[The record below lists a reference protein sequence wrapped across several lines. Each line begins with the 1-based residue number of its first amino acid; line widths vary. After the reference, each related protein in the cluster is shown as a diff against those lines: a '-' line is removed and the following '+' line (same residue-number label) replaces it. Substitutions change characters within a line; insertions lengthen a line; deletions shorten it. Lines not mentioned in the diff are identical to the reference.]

1 MNGMTYD
8 DKGLFWKTRRRY
20 VLHIL
25 SHTCEACFPSD
36 ICIAHSFQAHNMDD
50 PTSSTSQPPTTPT
63 DNDAI
68 ELTLKHGS
76 IPYTFTLPS
85 TSTIADLSAAI
96 ESTLS
101 IPTSNQKLII
111 SPKPGLLKP
120 PFPTDISVSSIATRK
135 ITLLGS
141 TVAQLESLNSSI
153 ATAKTQSQ
161 RRTYTGPV
169 KPATPARTRNWEAAQ
184 ADVTYTF
191 LQLRP
196 LPYLPHPERS
206 MQYLER
212 LRDDPGIKA
221 TMRKHQWSVPLLTE
235 MNPADHTTHESKTL
249 GLNRNKG
256 EVIELRL
263 RTDSYDGYRDYK
275 TIRKTLCHELAH
287 NVWSEHDRN
296 FWDLTG
302 QIEKEV
308 EKGDWSRG
316 GHRVGEE
323 EYAPGVRVVYGRD
336 GDQEVHDHG
345 SWTGGEFVLGSA
357 SSTGQSASG
366 PALSRREIM
375 AKAAEERMKRQNEG
389 GKEAGPS

>member
-1 MNGMTYD
+1 MEVQEPTAAMSAD
-8 DKGLFWKTRRRY
+8 DTET
-20 VLHIL
+20 V
-25 SHTCEACFPSD
+25 
-36 ICIAHSFQAHNMDD
+36 
-50 PTSSTSQPPTTPT
+50 
-63 DNDAI
+63 
-68 ELTLKHGS
+68 ELTIKHGS
-76 IPYTFTLPS
+76 NTHTFSLPS
-85 TSTIADLSAAI
+85 TSSIVDLSTSI

-120 PFPTDISVSSIATRK
+120 PFPPDITVSSIATHK

-141 TVAQLESLNSSI
+141 TSAQLETLKSSI

-161 RRTYTGPV
+161 RRTYTGPI
-169 KPATPARTRNWEAAQ
+169 KPATPAKTRDWKAAQ
-184 ADVTYTF
+184 SDVTYTF
-191 LQLRP
+191 LQLKP

-206 MQYLER
+206 LQYLER

-256 EVIELRL
+256 QVIELRL

-302 QIEKEV
+302 QVEKEV

-323 EYAPGVRVVYGRD
+323 EYAPGARVVYAQD
-336 GDQEVHDHG
+336 GDEEVHDHG
-345 SWTGGEFVLGSA
+345 SWTGGAFVLGSGDA
-357 SSTGQSASG
+357 AAAQSAG
-366 PALSRREIM
+366 GAALSRREM
-375 AKAAEERMKRQNEG
+375 AARAAEERMKRKDG
-389 GKEAGPS
+389 GGNEAGPS

>member
-1 MNGMTYD
+1 MEADEPT
-8 DKGLFWKTRRRY
+8 
-20 VLHIL
+20 ISL
-25 SHTCEACFPSD
+25 SVDEIETV
-36 ICIAHSFQAHNMDD
+36 
-50 PTSSTSQPPTTPT
+50 
-63 DNDAI
+63 
-68 ELTLKHGS
+68 ELTIKHGS
-76 IPYTFTLPS
+76 NTHTFTLPS
-85 TSTIADLSAAI
+85 ASSVADLSTSI

-120 PFPTDISVSSIATRK
+120 PFPTDITISSFATRK

-169 KPATPARTRNWEAAQ
+169 KPAMPAKTRDWKAAQ

-206 MQYLER
+206 LHYLER

-249 GLNRNKG
+249 GLNRNRG

-323 EYAPGVRVVYGRD
+323 EYAPGARVVYGQD
-336 GDQEVHDHG
+336 GDEEVHDHG
-345 SWTGGEFVLGSA
+345 SWTGGEFVLGSG
-357 SSTGQSASG
+357 STVGNGADRS
-366 PALSRREIM
+366 ALSRREIM
-375 AKAAEERMKRQNEG
+375 AKAAEERMKRQNGTGNQAE
-389 GKEAGPS
+389 PS